1 MSKYPINPQ
10 NKYIAF
16 KSNDL
21 KDALCALNPLI
32 KYIRENKD
40 YVSHL

>member
-1 MSKYPINPQ
+1 MPKYPRHPKK
-10 NKYIAF
+10 KYIAF

-40 YVSHL
+40 YVSPF